1 MKKIFNNKLGLG
13 ILLSSLMLISCDED
27 NATGYSNLIVAE
39 DVVASVEFD
48 NPLQSSQ
55 TVREADEEE
64 FTYTITLDKP
74 QSIDIHINVS
84 QIDGNADEDDFEYD
98 HSLVIPAYSTSVSG
112 SIKIL
117 NDAVAEGDETFTLR
131 IGGPNT
137 SNATLNPVNVTF
149 VINDCYSD
157 LAGTYNY
164 TTTNCSAPTGEAAA
178 GPLTGTVT
186 FTETAPGVYSLSD
199 ASFGGWIGLYG
210 SGIATGVSFR
220 DLCGQLSYTGVD
232 QYNETFIISNL
243 VIDGPNMSFHW
254 ENDYGEFGDTTLTRT
269 DGTNWPALYL

>member
-48 NPLQSSQ
+48 NRLQSSQ

>member
-1 MKKIFNNKLGLG
+1 MF
-13 ILLSSLMLISCDED
+13 SSLFLTSCDED

-74 QSIDIHINVS
+74 QSVDIHINVS

-98 HSLVIPAYSTSVSG
+98 QSLVIPAYSTSVSG
-112 SIKIL
+112 SIKIH